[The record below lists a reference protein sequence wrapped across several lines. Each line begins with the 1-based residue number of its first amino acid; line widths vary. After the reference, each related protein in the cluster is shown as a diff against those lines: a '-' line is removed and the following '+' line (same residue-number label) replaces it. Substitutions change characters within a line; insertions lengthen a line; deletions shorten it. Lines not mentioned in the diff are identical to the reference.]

1 MLIVHTAIL
10 IKQKEKKMNA
20 KENEAI
26 NKLIKIDDKF
36 AEIEILIKTINFW
49 IKERDYE
56 LIPILEMLNS
66 KICAMAEII
75 RK

>member
-1 MLIVHTAIL
+1 
-10 IKQKEKKMNA
+10 MNA